1 MADFGVKIR
10 SQWQDPPS
18 HRGMSGGVKIWL
30 IFGHMPEYGQ
40 KQKCPP
46 GPQSS
51 LLYHLVPLW
60 SSASNIRPI
69 IKILYLQ
76 QWSITQGA
84 VHTNPLFLSR
94 YRDQRRTWSCK
105 IAQILQTFHLF
116 CIKPKIN
123 LLCDIFHYHKTPPR
137 QRFPPKY
144 CSPDSTLC
152 WYHWFQIH
160 NTYKKDGQLKY

>member
-1 MADFGVKIR
+1 MV
-10 SQWQDPPS
+10 
-18 HRGMSGGVKIWL
+18 GGLPDKEKERAL
-30 IFGHMPEYGQ
+30 P
-40 KQKCPP
+40 
-46 GPQSS
+46 

-137 QRFPPKY
+137 QCLPPKY

-160 NTYKKDGQLKY
+160 NIRKMFNWNIILFLKLKLFIGWEELPISQWFQHNNDTP

>member
-1 MADFGVKIR
+1 MV
-10 SQWQDPPS
+10 
-18 HRGMSGGVKIWL
+18 GGLPDKEKERAL
-30 IFGHMPEYGQ
+30 P
-40 KQKCPP
+40 
-46 GPQSS
+46 

-160 NTYKKDGQLKY
+160 NIRKMVNWNIIFILRNYNFSLGEKNYLPTNGFSITTADRSTP